1 MTQITATVSG
11 SFTRHLVE
19 IQRAVAELTE
29 HGVRV
34 LSPEQPT
41 IVETIDGFVFVA
53 SDRHRSVKLVQ
64 DRHLA
69 SIAHSDFLWLEDS
82 DGYVGQSAALEIGF
96 AIGLGIP
103 VYSCSLPT
111 DLTMRQYVRRVPS
124 IATAVSLASTN
135 DTADATE
142 SSSLLVD
149 PWKATDEADLG
160 VSRIRGLLTRKTGA
174 EKSEALY
181 RQVSNERKKVIRALR
196 LPESSRS

>member
-1 MTQITATVSG
+1 MSHIKATVSG

-29 HGVRV
+29 HGVRI

-41 IVETIDGFVFVA
+41 IVETVDGFVFVA

-103 VYSCSLPT
+103 IYSRSLPI
-111 DLTMRQYVRRVPS
+111 DLTMRQYVQRVPN
-124 IATAVSLASTN
+124 IATAVSLASANRTT
-135 DTADATE
+135 DAKETA
-142 SSSLLVD
+142 SLLVD
-149 PWKATDEADLG
+149 PLNATDQADLG
-160 VSRIRGLLTRKTGA
+160 VSLIRGLLTRKTGA
-174 EKSEALY
+174 AKSEALY
-181 RQVSNERKKVIRALR
+181 RQVSNERKKVLRALR
-196 LPESSRS
+196 LPVASRN